1 MRYFATIRIELPI
14 NSPEDAVK
22 IAKEVEEKLRTDK
35 DYELNP
41 YLCHVTQSDR
51 GESKEIIN
59 NID

>member
-22 IAKEVEEKLRTDK
+22 VAKEVEEKLRIDK

-41 YLCHVTQSDR
+41 YLCYVTQSDR